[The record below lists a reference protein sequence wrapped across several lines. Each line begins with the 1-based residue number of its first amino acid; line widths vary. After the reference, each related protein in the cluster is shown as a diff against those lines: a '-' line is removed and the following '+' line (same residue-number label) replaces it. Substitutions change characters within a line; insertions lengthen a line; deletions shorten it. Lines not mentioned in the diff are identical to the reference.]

1 MVYVPSIWQVRKKG
15 GHLSF
20 AQEPRDRPRTQLI
33 SFRIQVCI
41 SEFLPYILHTKVST
55 CNCAYGRWLQN
66 MWFLMD
72 SCDSATQS
80 QPQVATTNAGN
91 CDYAYHSLSLSL
103 SLSPFMSGQCR
114 DRGFYLKSTPA
125 DAYCVSVSVFHFLVC
140 ACLGCLPGT
149 WLGPLGSASAGVPR
163 RFLIHTSTP
172 HFTLSL

>member
-1 MVYVPSIWQVRKKG
+1 MPSNRQVRKKG

-20 AQEPRDRPRTQLI
+20 AQEPRDRPRTPLI
-33 SFRIQVCI
+33 PFRIQICI

-91 CDYAYHSLSLSL
+91 CDYSYHYLSLSL
-103 SLSPFMSGQCR
+103 SLHVWAVPRQRLLFEIDSSGRILCFCFCFPFSCVCMLRMSSR
-114 DRGFYLKSTPA
+114 DLAWAAWKR
-125 DAYCVSVSVFHFLVC
+125 VQFLV
-140 ACLGCLPGT
+140 
-149 WLGPLGSASAGVPR
+149 GS
-163 RFLIHTSTP
+163 
-172 HFTLSL
+172 